1 MKHFTN
7 DLQPY
12 QHNDSSGGLMYI
24 HRDVQFIFHLCVKA
38 FSWEKFEKELFF
50 FFFDNLTIG
59 NQSPIMNAQNIWRG
73 R

>member
-24 HRDVQFIFHLCVKA
+24 HGDFQFIFHLRVKA
-38 FSWEKFEKELFF
+38 FSCYKIIKSFSVKL
-50 FFFDNLTIG
+50 FFDNLTMAT
-59 NQSPIMNAQNIWRG
+59 NH
-73 R
+73 